1 MRSEVNCL
9 GKQEDLLGSAQA
21 PGGPDVLCTKVR
33 AGDLPDGSATKHAC
47 AAQNHGAKDE
57 VGDICAGGEENIEK
71 FEAAGR
77 SHQGQ
82 QDHRKLFHG
91 IPSFLNFLSWDVM
104 EGRGFLICLYHT
116 LEFSGIQ
123 WLNPVKIPI

>member
-1 MRSEVNCL
+1 M
-9 GKQEDLLGSAQA
+9 
-21 PGGPDVLCTKVR
+21 LCTKVR
-33 AGDLPDGSATKHAC
+33 AGDLPDGSAAKHAC

-77 SHQGQ
+77 
-82 QDHRKLFHG
+82 
-91 IPSFLNFLSWDVM
+91 
-104 EGRGFLICLYHT
+104 GFLICLYHT